1 MKKLLTFTL
10 LLVATCVYS
19 QKAFRYNG
27 EEILTGKHTI
37 YVNPK
42 MKSKPKAYI
51 YNNVNDAL
59 RCAEKLQQKRMAND
73 TTWTCIYIEPSV
85 YWIDN
90 PNDTTIHTALPGEH
104 IPYGMK
110 LQLCKTKLIGMG
122 STPDDVV
129 LAAQRG
135 QTLAQM
141 AVAWLLAQDVTSVL
155 VGASSVKQLDDN
167 LNAINNIAFTK
178 EEMELIANS

>member
-10 LLVATCVYS
+10 LLIATCVYS

-27 EEILTGKHTI
+27 KEILTGKHNI

-42 MKSKPKAYI
+42 IKSKPKAYI

-90 PNDTTIHTALPGEH
+90 PNDTTIHTALYFQIYIVMDILLMVGIHKKQAE
-104 IPYGMK
+104 
-110 LQLCKTKLIGMG
+110 
-122 STPDDVV
+122 
-129 LAAQRG
+129 QR
-135 QTLAQM
+135 
-141 AVAWLLAQDVTSVL
+141 LL
-155 VGASSVKQLDDN
+155 
-167 LNAINNIAFTK
+167 
-178 EEMELIANS
+178 